1 MKTDTRPSNIYVP
14 IIRDDVFYYLGQ
26 VGIGTPPK
34 LVWLMI
40 DMASGLIWTQYKPCI
55 NCFHQNYALF
65 NTQAFSTYK
74 KLPCNHFLC
83 TCVYNFTY
91 GESNRKGVVV
101 SLESLVL
108 KDMNGY
114 ASIMTRVIFG
124 CSNDNHNFFLSL
136 ESLLNQMFEQI
147 NRRFSYCVGHLTEG
161 LARPLYLRFAEDIPS
176 HSGINRTPFVMG
188 SGDTYYMLNLLDIS
202 IDTYHLRSPPGRP
215 GGGPAACIANGF
227 FIDSGAPKT
236 IIDQTTNRGNA
247 CKGRRA
253 GPKMGPSY
261 ELCYNDK
268 PGFDQHPTTTFNFQD
283 ADYVVDGR

>member
-1 MKTDTRPSNIYVP
+1 
-14 IIRDDVFYYLGQ
+14 
-26 VGIGTPPK
+26 
-34 LVWLMI
+34 MI

-65 NTQAFSTYK
+65 NTQASSTYK
-74 KLPCNHFLC
+74 KLPCNDFLC
-83 TCVYNFTY
+83 TCVYDFTY

-124 CSNDNHNFFLSL
+124 CSNDNHNFLFILSL

-147 NRRFSYCVGHLTEG
+147 NRRFSYCMGHLTEG

-188 SGDTYYMLNLLDIS
+188 FGDTYYMLNLLDVS

-215 GGGPAACIANGF
+215 GGGGNICINKHYSSFGL
-227 FIDSGAPKT
+227 
-236 IIDQTTNRGNA
+236 Q
-247 CKGRRA
+247 RRA